1 MAESKTE
8 KMRKLFADKQVST
21 EQLEA
26 VAGGCTAQIAQD
38 SRYLNV
44 LLRGHPDQCDRYGET
59 RAMYETESIGAEVT
73 KAWAAVG
80 ITYQINSRGLNSYKD
95 AETGHPLNWVE
106 AQKLAE
112 QRMGKQLNYSGWYWD

>member
-21 EQLEA
+21 EQLED

-44 LLRGHPDQCDRYGET
+44 LLRGHLPFQGRQGIMTSPD
-59 RAMYETESIGAEVT
+59 
-73 KAWAAVG
+73 
-80 ITYQINSRGLNSYKD
+80 RGGGPRSGGGVLSLYLYIRFRNEKKD
-95 AETGHPLNWVE
+95 IF
-106 AQKLAE
+106 
-112 QRMGKQLNYSGWYWD
+112 